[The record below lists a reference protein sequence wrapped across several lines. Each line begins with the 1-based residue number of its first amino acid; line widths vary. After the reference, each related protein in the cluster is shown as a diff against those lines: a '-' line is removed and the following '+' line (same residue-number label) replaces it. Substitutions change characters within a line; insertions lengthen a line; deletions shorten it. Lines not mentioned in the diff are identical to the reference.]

1 MGVIG
6 VGSMGKNHVRSYA
19 ALKHLCD
26 LIGVFDLDNKRNR
39 VIAES
44 YGVKPFDSAES
55 LMEEV
60 DAINIATPTTTH
72 YDLAMKAID
81 KGLHILIEKPITN
94 SVEEAQAILQ
104 AAKKKDLIV
113 QVGHIE
119 RFNPA
124 IQALPD
130 ILKDEEIVALHVER
144 MGPYDPRID
153 DTDVIQDLMIHD
165 IDVVSSLVPGD
176 ITNVSATARKVE
188 SERHMDYA
196 IANFRL
202 ANGAIATLTASRA
215 TKKKVRAMSI
225 TTTHS
230 YIELDYLQR
239 KIVVTGR
246 KEMMADSSE
255 YKRNNEHEENYSN
268 DEEPLKSQ
276 LAHFINCIN
285 NGTRP
290 LINGSDGLEALKL
303 TKVIQ
308 HQVYNRKN
316 QINIA
321 RTK

>member
-26 LIGVFDLDNKRNR
+26 LVGVFDLDKERNKA
-39 VIAES
+39 IAES
-44 YGVKPFDSAES
+44 YGVKAFDSAES

-81 KGLHILIEKPITN
+81 MGLHILIEKPITN

-104 AAKKKDLIV
+104 AAKKKNLIV

-176 ITNVSATARKVE
+176 ITNVSATARRVE

-196 IANFRL
+196 VANFRL

-215 TKKKVRAMSI
+215 TRKKVRAMSI
-225 TTTHS
+225 TTTNS

-255 YKRNNEHEENYSN
+255 YKRNDEHEENYSN

-308 HQVYNRKN
+308 HQIYNRKN

>member
-308 HQVYNRKN
+308 HQVYNRQN

>member
-26 LIGVFDLDNKRNR
+26 LVGVFDLDNERNR
-39 VIAES
+39 AVAES
-44 YGVKPFDSAES
+44 YGVKAFDSVGS

-104 AAKKKDLIV
+104 AAKKKNLIV

-176 ITNVSATARKVE
+176 ITNVSATARRVE

-196 IANFRL
+196 VANFRL

-215 TKKKVRAMSI
+215 TRKKVRAMSI
-225 TTTHS
+225 TTTNS

-308 HQVYNRKN
+308 HQVYNRNN